1 MNYVIITPV
10 FNEEKYLD
18 VYIKSIINQSSKP
31 LEMVMVD
38 DSSTDDSANIIKEY
52 SSNHT
57 WIKYVHHSSLAS
69 KQQGSKVVAA
79 FRHGVLSL
87 SNLDY
92 NVISKIDADLELPP
106 NYFKTIMNAF
116 QEDRQLGIVGGQI
129 MEFSDGKWIVIPQ
142 SYYEVRGALKS
153 YSAECYRAMGG
164 IKPYLGW
171 DGLDIMTAWHQ
182 GWKTKYL
189 KIGVKHFRPANNDY
203 NITELNYEFGISNYT
218 LGGNLILA
226 IVRAIVK
233 LFTKPY
239 ARNGI
244 SFMQGYIHAMM
255 SKTPKIVSKE
265 LAKYINRFHWNRL
278 LNLRRY

>member
-189 KIGVKHFRPANNDY
+189 KNKYTRGQKMKIKPIDINNVSYANY
-203 NITELNYEFGISNYT
+203 REWLTS
-218 LGGNLILA
+218 LA
-226 IVRAIVK
+226 EIKKRLEDRQNK
-233 LFTKPY
+233 RL
-239 ARNGI
+239 
-244 SFMQGYIHAMM
+244 Q
-255 SKTPKIVSKE
+255 VSQTIRKQRE
-265 LAKYINRFHWNRL
+265 T
-278 LNLRRY
+278 